1 MAWIPI
7 GLAAAALMRSISGR
21 PRVAAV
27 FGVLLVS
34 FVVGLSA
41 VPAYAA
47 TCSGSTTMTIDVAGG
62 ESVALSLSGEI
73 GRAHV

>member
-7 GLAAAALMRSISGR
+7 GVAAAALMRILYRR
-21 PRVAAV
+21 PLVAAV
-27 FGVLLVS
+27 LGLLLAS

-47 TCSGSTTMTIDVAGG
+47 TCSGATPV
-62 ESVALSLSGEI
+62 SV
-73 GRAHV
+73 